1 MISVV
6 LCGRNDNYGGH
17 LNERFSYSINGF
29 LQVFDEVIYVD
40 WNTDP
45 GKKILTDE
53 IEIKDRSKL
62 KVIEVNHEK
71 ASELLQDESAQK
83 MCEVLAR
90 NVGIRRAKGDI
101 IVSSNI
107 DIIPFERVYLDI
119 LIQKLQK
126 GEMITFTRNDIELSD
141 IKKNCNPESLEL
153 WKVPMIFGAE
163 PIRRK
168 LISPYISINKEII
181 EKFPENKHHVLSS
194 IICGCGDFQIAY
206 KETWYKIRGFE
217 ENLTKRLYLDT
228 SVQYKVIMSGGV
240 VTACSFPPIY
250 HLDHERN
257 DSPEFTNSMEM
268 TKYTGNSENW
278 GFVNENLH

>member
-17 LNERFSYSINGF
+17 LKERFSYSINGF

-53 IEIKDRSKL
+53 VEIKDRSKL

-71 ASELLQDESAQK
+71 ASEFIKDKYSQK

-90 NVGIRRAKGDI
+90 NIGIRRAKGDI

-107 DIIPFERVYLDI
+107 DIIPFEREYLDI
-119 LIQKLQK
+119 IIQRLQK
-126 GEMITFTRNDIELSD
+126 GEMMTFTRNDIELSD

-153 WKVPMIFGAE
+153 YLV
-163 PIRRK
+163 
-168 LISPYISINKEII
+168 
-181 EKFPENKHHVLSS
+181 H
-194 IICGCGDFQIAY
+194 
-206 KETWYKIRGFE
+206 
-217 ENLTKRLYLDT
+217 NLYQQK
-228 SVQYKVIMSGGV
+228 
-240 VTACSFPPIY
+240 
-250 HLDHERN
+250 
-257 DSPEFTNSMEM
+257 
-268 TKYTGNSENW
+268 
-278 GFVNENLH
+278 